1 MAETY
6 TIFRSVVELGY
17 YDQREAW
24 PLQTRVSYLFQ
35 DKLKK
40 IIEEECKRV
49 DSPDLHYSLNLL
61 DLDLGDIAEDELEQ
75 VLPQKLA
82 EALRKTLSG
91 ELENIRNRSGSNGH
105 VFRRTES
112 TLRLLHHFLI
122 TGELPWNADPKYG
135 TADEW
140 LIELIKNEPSEL
152 IRLLRRTAKR
162 ETITRLVQQFSDA
175 QLTQLV
181 AVLEPTEAAF
191 ILGYATNLQKI
202 QQQQPLVK
210 DSTAA
215 FREVRW
221 RVIFNYLLIE
231 RGSVFNRRMFVK
243 STITQ
248 LAAHYNI
255 SYSELI
261 IQLAAAARTVVEH
274 SGVFA
279 SLPKLLLELEFEN
292 EEQQAALPNAEH
304 DKPAA
309 LSLLSNYLITGALPA
324 ASILTATEFMQLVA
338 ELPDTQR
345 EALAAL
351 LRKTG
356 EHTGVIDR
364 YLFVT
369 REPVRRKTV
378 AALEPA
384 DADGILSLMDA
395 VTALQQRKQLVPDP
409 VNEFKQQQW
418 FFLFRYLLIERGSVF
433 NTKMYVRSMLRQM
446 AAHLNTQYTALIT
459 LFGTAAAAAKKELP
473 VLLPLIALLDELIT
487 ETQTAELSPESS
499 PAFLTEPEDPEQV
512 VTPKYISE
520 LLLYILLN
528 GRLPWWA
535 AKNPQHSVSE
545 AGLLIK
551 TLYRESPELL
561 AELLSRAS
569 RSETAFNRL
578 IAASSDFLPE
588 LLQLNSTP
596 ETLAL
601 DSWIV
606 QLEGTS
612 AELIQQAQRRQKL
625 SVFFRSRLLLQTAGK
640 RSSNTVFANWLTEV
654 WGELS
659 VRSLQPPAT
668 VFSALLAAAAQLP
681 AQARLLLSGLL
692 RQVYERAGGS
702 VYDDA
707 PVYAAQQTADTV
719 TEEINRI
726 RENEKQT
733 LADALKNASAVQET
747 ITILEDKNTSVQL
760 ADISDE
766 RELSKEQELADVSIK
781 DKNFSAQL
789 ADVLDDK
796 ELSKEQELA
805 DIPVHAEIL
814 KERGQTDVSAD
825 AIGSKEQEQVPAD
838 VELPAALRLQ
848 LAQQLLLQF
857 SALLSGTDAAGIQ
870 RLVYTLLKQI
880 LAAQLQTLLPA
891 APQQLIARQVTETL
905 NELSITEFLTA
916 HTPATADLQKLIQL
930 LMRAE
935 SPQASE
941 LDTLLNRLLRIRPDA
956 FDELLNV
963 LFTLAPARKRLAELL
978 HSTTYMRLVVLVLRA
993 DSQSGIQAV
1002 LIADLLEL
1010 ASRMLPGKRT
1020 LVRELVLLLA
1030 LQLPGRQA
1038 VPAVWLFTFFQLLCV
1053 HAELSELKAE
1063 KASPEALAA
1072 IWNAFAMRYPHDWK
1086 SELPRLLEQLSQKHH
1101 LQRMSDPL
1109 LQRLQQLRM
1118 QAAAE
1123 ERKRFADEK
1132 LTNERL
1138 KPEVSGE
1145 NGVFV
1150 SNAGL
1155 VLLWP
1160 FFTRLFTRCGWL
1172 NGMQFAS
1179 PETAYRAV
1187 HLLQYLAN
1195 KQEQPPEYLL
1205 VLNKLLCGITKA
1217 SPVVKELELTADE
1230 KQIGEELL
1238 GAVIKQWTVL
1248 GNTSVQGLRE
1258 TFLERSG
1265 QLLFMPEHV
1274 VLRVERKAFDKLL
1287 GRLPWAI
1294 NLIRLPWMKQP
1305 LYVEWKT

>member
-6 TIFRSVVELGY
+6 TIFRSVVELGF

-49 DSPDLHYSLNLL
+49 DSPDLHYAVDLL

-75 VLPQKLA
+75 ELPQKLA
-82 EALRKTLSG
+82 EALRKSLAG
-91 ELENIRNRSGSNGH
+91 ELENIRNRSGANGH
-105 VFRRTES
+105 VYRRTES

-122 TGELPWNADPKYG
+122 TGELPWNTDAARG
-135 TADEW
+135 TASDW
-140 LIELIKNEPSEL
+140 LDELIKSEPSEL
-152 IRLLRRTAKR
+152 IRLLRRTAKH

-175 QLTQLV
+175 QLAQLIT
-181 AVLEPTEAAF
+181 VLEPSEARF
-191 ILGYATNLQKI
+191 ILRYAANLQTV
-202 QQQQPLVK
+202 QQQQLPVN
-210 DSTAA
+210 DSSAA

-221 RVIFNYLLIE
+221 RVIFNYLLVE
-231 RGSVFNRRMFVK
+231 RGSLFNRRMFVK
-243 STITQ
+243 STIAQ

-261 IQLAAAARTVVEH
+261 RRLAIAARAATQQ

-292 EEQQAALPNAEH
+292 EAQQHAHTTAAP
-304 DKPAA
+304 DKPDA
-309 LSLLSNYLITGALPA
+309 LALLSNYLITGALPA
-324 ASILTATEFMQLVA
+324 ASMLTAAEFMQLIA
-338 ELPDTQR
+338 QLPETER
-345 EALAAL
+345 EALAEL

-356 EHTGVIDR
+356 IHEDAVER

-369 REPVRRKTV
+369 RDPVRRKTV

-384 DADGILSLMDA
+384 DAESMLNLMDA
-395 VTALQQRKQLVPDP
+395 VTALQQRKQVVPDP
-409 VNEFKQQQW
+409 VNDFKQQQW
-418 FFLFRYLLIERGSVF
+418 LFLFRFLLNERGSVF

-446 AAHLNTQYTALIT
+446 AAHLNTNYIALVN
-459 LFGTAAAAAKKELP
+459 LFGTAAAALKKELP
-473 VLLPLIALLDELIT
+473 VLQPLLELLSEQLSETPSEQASAKT
-487 ETQTAELSPESS
+487 ESVEPTAAATDNGE
-499 PAFLTEPEDPEQV
+499 AF
-512 VTPKYISE
+512 TPNYISQ

-535 AKNPQHSVSE
+535 VKSAQHSASE
-545 AGLLIK
+545 AGLFIK
-551 TLYRESPELL
+551 MLYRESPETLTEVL
-561 AELLSRAS
+561 ATAS

-578 IAASSDFLPE
+578 VTAAGDFLPE
-588 LLQLNSTP
+588 LLQLIPAP
-596 ETLAL
+596 ETQAL

-606 QLEGTS
+606 QLEGAS
-612 AELIQQAQRRQKL
+612 AQLIQQAQRREKL

-640 RSSNTVFANWLTEV
+640 RGSNAVLVNWLTEV
-654 WGELS
+654 WGELT
-659 VRSLQPPAT
+659 VRSMQPAAT
-668 VFSALLAAAAQLP
+668 VFGVLLAAAAALP

-719 TEEINRI
+719 AAEIIRI
-726 RENEKQT
+726 RESEKQSLVDT
-733 LADALKNASAVQET
+733 
-747 ITILEDKNTSVQL
+747 
-760 ADISDE
+760 
-766 RELSKEQELADVSIK
+766 
-781 DKNFSAQL
+781 
-789 ADVLDDK
+789 
-796 ELSKEQELA
+796 
-805 DIPVHAEIL
+805 
-814 KERGQTDVSAD
+814 
-825 AIGSKEQEQVPAD
+825 QEQIQAAF
-838 VELPAALRLQ
+838 ELPPALRLQ
-848 LAQQLLLQF
+848 LAQQILRQF
-857 SALLSGTDAAGIQ
+857 SVLLVDTAAAGIRQ
-870 RLVYTLLKQI
+870 LVYSLLKQI
-880 LAAQLQTLLPA
+880 FGAQLRSLLPA
-891 APQQLIARQVTETL
+891 APQQLIDRQVSETL
-905 NELSITEFLTA
+905 SALSVTEFLPA
-916 HTPATADLQKLIQL
+916 LTPATADLQKLIEL
-930 LMRAE
+930 LLRAE
-935 SPQASE
+935 LPQASE
-941 LDTLLNRLLRIRPDA
+941 LDTLLNRLLRTRPDA
-956 FDELLNV
+956 FDEVLNV
-963 LFTLAPARKRLAELL
+963 LFTLAPARKRFAELL

-1010 ASRMLPGKRT
+1010 ANRMLPGKRT

-1030 LQLPGRQA
+1030 LQLPGKQA

-1053 HAELSELKAE
+1053 NAVLPELKAE
-1063 KASPEALAA
+1063 KASPEVLAA
-1072 IWNAFAMRYPHDWK
+1072 GWNAMAQRYPHDWK

-1101 LQRMSDPL
+1101 LQRMADPL

-1123 ERKRFADEK
+1123 ERKRLADEK
-1132 LTNERL
+1132 LATERL
-1138 KPEVSGE
+1138 KPEVNGE
-1145 NGVFV
+1145 SGVFV

-1179 PETAYRAV
+1179 PEAAYRAV
-1187 HLLQYLAN
+1187 HLLHYIAT
-1195 KQEQPPEYLL
+1195 KQEQPPEYQL
-1205 VLNKLLCGITKA
+1205 VLNKLLCGISKA
-1217 SPVVKELELTADE
+1217 APVVKELELTTEE

-1248 GNTSVQGLRE
+1248 GNTNVQGLRE

-1265 QLLFMPEHV
+1265 QLLFTPEHV

>member
-6 TIFRSVVELGY
+6 TIFRSVVELGF

-35 DKLKK
+35 EKLKK

-49 DSPDLHYSLNLL
+49 DSPDLHYAVNLL

-75 VLPQKLA
+75 LLPQKLV
-82 EALRKTLSG
+82 EALRKSLAG
-91 ELENIRNRSGSNGH
+91 ELENIRNRSGTNGH
-105 VFRRTES
+105 VYRRTES

-122 TGELPWNADPKYG
+122 TGELPWNTDAARG
-135 TADEW
+135 TASDW
-140 LIELIKNEPSEL
+140 LDELIKSEPSEL
-152 IRLLRRTAKR
+152 IRLLRRTAKH

-175 QLTQLV
+175 QLAQLIT
-181 AVLEPTEAAF
+181 VLEPSEARF
-191 ILGYATNLQKI
+191 ILRYAANLQTV
-202 QQQQPLVK
+202 QQQQLSVN
-210 DSTAA
+210 DSSAA

-221 RVIFNYLLIE
+221 RVIFNYLLVE
-231 RGSVFNRRMFVK
+231 RGSLFNRRMFVK
-243 STITQ
+243 STIAQ

-261 IQLAAAARTVVEH
+261 RRLAIAARAATQQ

-292 EEQQAALPNAEH
+292 EAQQHAHTTAAP
-304 DKPAA
+304 DKPDA
-309 LSLLSNYLITGALPA
+309 LALLSNYLITGALPA
-324 ASILTATEFMQLVA
+324 ASMLTAAEFMQLIA
-338 ELPDTQR
+338 QLPETER
-345 EALAAL
+345 EALAEL

-356 EHTGVIDR
+356 IHEDAVER

-369 REPVRRKTV
+369 RDPVRRKTV

-384 DADGILSLMDA
+384 DAESMLNLMDA
-395 VTALQQRKQLVPDP
+395 VTALQQRKQVVPDP
-409 VNEFKQQQW
+409 VNDFKQQQW
-418 FFLFRYLLIERGSVF
+418 FFLFRFLLTERGSVF

-446 AAHLNTQYTALIT
+446 AAHLNTNYIALVN
-459 LFGTAAAAAKKELP
+459 LFGTAAAALKKELP
-473 VLLPLIALLDELIT
+473 VLQPLLELLSEQLSETPSEQHSTKTESVEL
-487 ETQTAELSPESS
+487 TAAATDTGE
-499 PAFLTEPEDPEQV
+499 AF
-512 VTPKYISE
+512 TPNYISQ
-520 LLLYILLN
+520 LLLYILRN

-535 AKNPQHSVSE
+535 VKSAQHSASE

-551 TLYRESPELL
+551 TLYRESPETLTEVL
-561 AELLSRAS
+561 AIAS

-578 IAASSDFLPE
+578 VTAAGDFLPE
-588 LLQLNSTP
+588 LLQLIPAP
-596 ETLAL
+596 ETQAL

-606 QLEGTS
+606 QLEAAS
-612 AELIQQAQRRQKL
+612 APLIQQAQRREKL
-625 SVFFRSRLLLQTAGK
+625 SIFFRSRLLLQTAGK
-640 RSSNTVFANWLTEV
+640 RGSNAVLVNWLTEV
-654 WGELS
+654 WGELT
-659 VRSLQPPAT
+659 VRSMQPAAT
-668 VFSALLAAAAQLP
+668 VFGVLLAAAAALP

-702 VYDDA
+702 VYDAA

-719 TEEINRI
+719 AAAINRI
-726 RENEKQT
+726 RESEKQS
-733 LADALKNASAVQET
+733 LVDVYQNNSAVQET
-747 ITILEDKNTSVQL
+747 LTI
-760 ADISDE
+760 
-766 RELSKEQELADVSIK
+766 IK
-781 DKNFSAQL
+781 DKSTSAQPTDEPVD
-789 ADVLDDK
+789 A
-796 ELSKEQELA
+796 EQLN
-805 DIPVHAEIL
+805 
-814 KERGQTDVSAD
+814 T
-825 AIGSKEQEQVPAD
+825 QEQIQAAF
-838 VELPAALRLQ
+838 ELPPALRLQ
-848 LAQQLLLQF
+848 LAQQILRQF
-857 SALLSGTDAAGIQ
+857 SALLVDTAAAGIRQ
-870 RLVYTLLKQI
+870 LVYSLLKQI
-880 LAAQLQTLLPA
+880 FGAHLRSLLPA
-891 APQQLIARQVTETL
+891 APQQLIDRQVNETL
-905 NELSITEFLTA
+905 SALSVTEFLPA
-916 HTPATADLQKLIQL
+916 LTPATTDLQKLIEL
-930 LMRAE
+930 LLRAE
-935 SPQASE
+935 LPQTSE
-941 LDTLLNRLLRIRPDA
+941 LDTLLNRLLRTRPDA
-956 FDELLNV
+956 FDEVLNV
-963 LFTLAPARKRLAELL
+963 LFTLAPARKRFAELL
-978 HSTTYMRLVVLVLRA
+978 HNTTYMRLVVFILRA

-1010 ASRMLPGKRT
+1010 ANRMLPGKRT

-1030 LQLPGRQA
+1030 LQLPGKQG

-1053 HAELSELKAE
+1053 NAGLPELKAE
-1063 KASPEALAA
+1063 KGSPEVLAA
-1072 IWNAFAMRYPHDWK
+1072 GWNAMAQRYPHDWK

-1101 LQRMSDPL
+1101 LQRMADPL

-1132 LTNERL
+1132 LATERL
-1138 KPEVSGE
+1138 KPEVNGE
-1145 NGVFV
+1145 SGVFV

-1179 PETAYRAV
+1179 PEAAYRAV
-1187 HLLQYLAN
+1187 HLLHYIAT
-1195 KQEQPPEYLL
+1195 KQEQPPEYQL
-1205 VLNKLLCGITKA
+1205 VLNKLLCGISKA
-1217 SPVVKELELTADE
+1217 APVVKELELTTEE

-1258 TFLERSG
+1258 TFLERNG
-1265 QLLFMPEHV
+1265 QLLFTPEHV

>member
-35 DKLKK
+35 EKLKQ

-49 DSPDLHYSLNLL
+49 DSPDLHYAVNLL

-82 EALRKTLSG
+82 EALRKTLGG

-122 TGELPWNADPKYG
+122 TGELPWNADPKFG

-140 LIELIKNEPSEL
+140 LIELIKNEPSDL
-152 IRLLRRTAKR
+152 VRLLRRTANR

-175 QLTQLV
+175 QLEKLI
-181 AVLEPTEAAF
+181 AVLEPSETVF
-191 ILGYATNLQKI
+191 ILGYARNLQKV
-202 QQQQPLVK
+202 QQQEPLVK

-221 RVIFNYLLIE
+221 RVIFNYLLVE

-243 STITQ
+243 STIAQ

-261 IQLAAAARTVVEH
+261 TQLAAAARTVVEQ

-279 SLPKLLLELEFEN
+279 SLPQLLLELEVEN
-292 EEQQAALPNAEH
+292 EEQQTTQQHAEH

-309 LSLLSNYLITGALPA
+309 LSLLSNYLVTGALPA
-324 ASILTATEFMQLVA
+324 VSVLTAAEFMQLVA

-356 EHTGVIDR
+356 AHNGVAER

-384 DADGILSLMDA
+384 DAGGILNLMDA
-395 VTALQQRKQLVPDP
+395 VTSLQQRKQLVPDP

-418 FFLFRYLLIERGSVF
+418 LFLFRFLLTERGSVF

-446 AAHLNTQYTALIT
+446 AAHLNTQYSALIT

-473 VLLPLIALLDELIT
+473 VLLPLIALLDELVS
-487 ETQTAELSPESS
+487 ETQTEPAPSVHVVAEKTAETAQ
-499 PAFLTEPEDPEQV
+499 AFTS
-512 VTPKYISE
+512 KYISE

-535 AKNPQHSVSE
+535 VKNAQHSASE

-551 TLYRESPELL
+551 MLYRESPELL
-561 AELLSRAS
+561 AELLARAS

-578 IAASSDFLPE
+578 IAAADDFLPE
-588 LLQLNSTP
+588 LLQLSPSP
-596 ETLAL
+596 ETIAL

-612 AELIQQAQRRQKL
+612 AQLIQQAQRREKL

-640 RSSNTVFANWLTEV
+640 KSSNTVLVNWLTEV

-659 VRSLQPPAT
+659 VRSAQPPAT
-668 VFSALLAAAAQLP
+668 VFTVLLAAAAQLP

-707 PVYAAQQTADTV
+707 PVYAAQQTADSV
-719 TEEINRI
+719 AAEITRI
-726 RENEKQT
+726 RENEKQA
-733 LADALKNASAVQET
+733 LADVQKNASAVQET
-747 ITILEDKNTSVQL
+747 ITI
-760 ADISDE
+760 
-766 RELSKEQELADVSIK
+766 IK
-781 DKNFSAQL
+781 DKITASPHSAEQL
-789 ADVLDDK
+789 KEQDEIPAADVLP
-796 ELSKEQELA
+796 S
-805 DIPVHAEIL
+805 
-814 KERGQTDVSAD
+814 
-825 AIGSKEQEQVPAD
+825 
-838 VELPAALRLQ
+838 ALRLQ
-848 LAQQLLLQF
+848 LVQQLLRQF
-857 SALLSGTDAAGIQ
+857 SVLLAGADDDSI
-870 RLVYTLLKQI
+870 RRIVYSLLKQL
-880 LAAQLQTLLPA
+880 LAAQLQSLLHA
-891 APQQLIARQVTETL
+891 APQQIIARQVAETL
-905 NELSITEFLTA
+905 SESGITEFLPSQ
-916 HTPATADLQKLIQL
+916 TPATADLQKLIQL
-930 LMRAE
+930 LLGAE
-935 SPQASE
+935 LPQASE
-941 LDTLLNRLLRIRPDA
+941 LDTLLNRLLRTRPDA

-963 LFTLAPARKRLAELL
+963 LFTLAPARKRFAELL
-978 HSTTYMRLVVLVLRA
+978 HSTTYMRLVVHQLRA
-993 DSQSGIQAV
+993 GSQSGIQAV
-1002 LIADLLEL
+1002 LIADVLEL
-1010 ASRMLPGKRT
+1010 ASRMLPGKRS
-1020 LVRELVLLLA
+1020 LVRELILLLV
-1030 LQLPGRQA
+1030 LQLPGKQT

-1053 HAELSELKAE
+1053 NAELSELKTE
-1063 KASPEALAA
+1063 KASPELLAA
-1072 IWNAFAMRYPHDWK
+1072 LWKAAAMRYPHDWK

-1101 LQRMSDPL
+1101 LQRMADPL
-1109 LQRLQQLRM
+1109 LNSLQQLRM

-1123 ERKRFADEK
+1123 ERKRLADEK
-1132 LTNERL
+1132 LTTEKL

-1172 NGMQFAS
+1172 NGMQFVS
-1179 PETAYRAV
+1179 PEAAYRAV

-1195 KQEQPPEYLL
+1195 KKEQPPEYVL
-1205 VLNKLLCGITKA
+1205 VLNKLLCGISKA
-1217 SPVVKELELTADE
+1217 SPVVKELELTAEE

-1265 QLLFMPEHV
+1265 QLLFTPEHV